1 MSKINELKELNKQKQ
16 LMVSL
21 RDQQTSQYYQN
32 TTKQVFSHVNKVP
45 YIEKEKYTD
54 IEYKTVRES
63 YQELEPYTE
72 KQAKTRYITKW
83 RTEKYY
89 ENQDKW
95 EKVTKYKTETYQEE
109 EVAPIRTGITH
120 LLTFGIGTFGKALFT
135 GDVAY
140 YDTVTKTRRVP
151 YEDYEKKTITVEKT
165 KEISYQVPE
174 TYYEDVRK
182 EKLVTK
188 YRNVTKS
195 EQVTKERDVTKY
207 RNENVY
213 KNVTEKK
220 FDELKYN
227 NDLNKVNYE
236 TEKLKQSLLDECK
249 NLFDGAWKAESDEIE
264 DRSAEAQELLQKG
277 LQICLEVLK
286 ITQNDSEI
294 EKYKEKFTSKIEG
307 NKNFN
312 LGLNL
317 EEIANNLLQEAQ
329 NLKEKGKFSQAKEK
343 FFESKEKYSIALK
356 YFEQGNKHDHRFKEN
371 LDFVQNQINEV
382 NNSLK
387 EISSNNIT
395 LDLDINFNLEHQ
407 EDYQVD
413 ISGNHNYFEHI

>member
-1 MSKINELKELNKQKQ
+1 MSKINEFKKLNEQKQ
-16 LMVSL
+16 LIVSL
-21 RDQQTSQYYQN
+21 RNQQDSQYYQN
-32 TTKQVFSHVNKVP
+32 STKQVFSHTNKIP
-45 YIEKEKYTD
+45 YIEKEKYT
-54 IEYKTVRES
+54 TT
-63 YQELEPYTE
+63 EPYTIKEYYTESEAKSRKVVKYRTEYYTE
-72 KQAKTRYITKW
+72 KEVNKTKTILLFGAWMLIKKAVTGDGFFYDTITKS
-83 RTEKYY
+83 RSVPYDDYETYY
-89 ENQDKW
+89 EN
-95 EKVTKYKTETYQEE
+95 
-109 EVAPIRTGITH
+109 
-120 LLTFGIGTFGKALFT
+120 
-135 GDVAY
+135 
-140 YDTVTKTRRVP
+140 VTKTRNVTK
-151 YEDYEKKTITVEKT
+151 YQTVEKT
-165 KEISYQVPE
+165 K
-174 TYYEDVRK
+174 
-182 EKLVTK
+182 
-188 YRNVTKS
+188 
-195 EQVTKERDVTKY
+195 DVTKY
-207 RNENVY
+207 RDENVY

-249 NLFDGAWKAESDEIE
+249 NLFDNAWKAESDEVE

-277 LQICLEVLK
+277 LQICLEALK
-286 ITQNDSEI
+286 IIQNDSEI

-317 EEIANNLLQEAQ
+317 EDIANNLLEEAQ

-356 YFEQGNKHDHRFKEN
+356 CFEQGNKHDHRFKEN

-395 LDLDINFNLEHQ
+395 LDLDINFNIEHQ
-407 EDYQVD
+407 NDYQLDVA
-413 ISGNHNYFEHI
+413 GNHNYFEQI